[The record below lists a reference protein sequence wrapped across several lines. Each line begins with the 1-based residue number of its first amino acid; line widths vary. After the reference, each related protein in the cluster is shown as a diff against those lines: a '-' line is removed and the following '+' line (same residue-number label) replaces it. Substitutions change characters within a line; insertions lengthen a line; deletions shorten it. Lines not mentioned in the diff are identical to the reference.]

1 MLTDERSACG
11 VAKYY
16 VSQKT
21 YCTKPLRGSR
31 SDNLASVA
39 RCSTSL
45 SFNLPTWKKTLHKPK
60 RQRRPRRSP
69 YRRSSGASR
78 RAPSTA
84 RASGARA
91 HRLSR
96 ACGLPL
102 RDCPMGRRAPPDF
115 ARYAPTI
122 PGSSKQA
129 TIRRARSRRWRRQC
143 SHECRLCRGH
153 ASSELH
159 WLRHRRRDPG

>member
-1 MLTDERSACG
+1 MRSIR
-11 VAKYY
+11 
-16 VSQKT
+16 
-21 YCTKPLRGSR
+21 LRPRTSWASPGTRNAFRTALRSSEPHQGSR
-31 SDNLASVA
+31 RKG
-39 RCSTSL
+39 RCE
-45 SFNLPTWKKTLHKPK
+45 
-60 RQRRPRRSP
+60 
-69 YRRSSGASR
+69 SR
-78 RAPSTA
+78 RAVPLSE
-84 RASGARA
+84 SGFFTRQEECQLANTRRRKQDDRHHQKPRKCYPA
-91 HRLSR
+91 VM
-96 ACGLPL
+96 GLPL